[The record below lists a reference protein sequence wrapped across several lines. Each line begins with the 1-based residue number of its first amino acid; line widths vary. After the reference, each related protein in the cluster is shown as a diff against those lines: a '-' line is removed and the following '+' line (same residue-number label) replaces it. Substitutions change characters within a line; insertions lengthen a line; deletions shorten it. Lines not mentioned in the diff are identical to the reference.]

1 MPHCSKISKNVS
13 KKSEFTLR
21 KLEKIVKIE
30 QVLHK
35 RHLTIFSF
43 INDYRLNDRFY
54 GHLVHCEKLIA
65 CFFYCFVQPKTI
77 IWNRFWPRWH
87 FMQIWLHHFRCHQKL
102 SLVIFGQTFCL
113 YFPSNYL
120 HDWLCIEA
128 CDDDIKKWLQNHRS
142 TEKKKFFTW
151 KKSWFSQLEGL
162 FLTVF
167 EVLLAF
173 CTSYTLW
180 QNPIFCPKIQ
190 FYLFD
195 IEFEFWRQ
203 NWNYLEGS
211 IFWNKKLYFA
221 TVCISSGQWKASCF
235 FSGNF

>member
-1 MPHCSKISKNVS
+1 MGVSKGKSDQNQWSWSPRNYRGIKLVVLPEAAGGLTFSRVVKIQRVAHMPHCSKISKNVS

-43 INDYRLNDRFY
+43 INDYRWNDRFY

-102 SLVIFGQTFCL
+102 SLVIFGQTFRL

-142 TEKKKFFTW
+142 TKKKEVFHL
-151 KKSWFSQLEGL
+151 KEKVGFSQLEGL

-180 QNPIFCPKIQ
+180 QNPIFCPKI
-190 FYLFD
+190 
-195 IEFEFWRQ
+195 
-203 NWNYLEGS
+203 
-211 IFWNKKLYFA
+211 
-221 TVCISSGQWKASCF
+221 
-235 FSGNF
+235 

>member
-43 INDYRLNDRFY
+43 INDYSSNDRYY
-54 GHLVHCEKLIA
+54 GHLIHCEKLIA

-102 SLVIFGQTFCL
+102 SLVIFGQTFRL

-120 HDWLCIEA
+120 HDWICIEA

-142 TEKKKFFTW
+142 TKKKRSFSLER
-151 KKSWFSQLEGL
+151 KSWVFSARGAFFDCFWGFAGFLHIVHTVAKSNFLSKNSILFIRHWIWILAPQLEL
-162 FLTVF
+162 FRGVDFLEQKVVF
-167 EVLLAF
+167 CHSVH
-173 CTSYTLW
+173 
-180 QNPIFCPKIQ
+180 Q
-190 FYLFD
+190 
-195 IEFEFWRQ
+195 
-203 NWNYLEGS
+203 
-211 IFWNKKLYFA
+211 
-221 TVCISSGQWKASCF
+221 
-235 FSGNF
+235 